1 MNLQATGLQV
11 TDVLKAPQSDSLPPD
26 SGLHCWETRCRAY
39 TPNHSGG
46 FGVFHFNPQLKSLQK
61 LLVPTCVLMSVSVLL
76 PQPGTRD
83 PSIPR
88 SPGVSSSTGF
98 LVLSRFRRFYH
109 EGFASGLAGISWVS
123 GRRPQLCIRN
133 RQFRGNIIPKSGCSF
148 IFSRSSSLKLLE
160 RWVPVT
166 AAV

>member
-1 MNLQATGLQV
+1 
-11 TDVLKAPQSDSLPPD
+11 
-26 SGLHCWETRCRAY
+26 
-39 TPNHSGG
+39 
-46 FGVFHFNPQLKSLQK
+46 
-61 LLVPTCVLMSVSVLL
+61 MSVSVLL

-109 EGFASGLAGISWVS
+109 EGFASGLANISWVS

-133 RQFRGNIIPKSGCSF
+133 RQFRGNIIPKSRCSF
-148 IFSRSSSLKLLE
+148 IFSTSSSLKLLE
-160 RWVPVT
+160 RWVPVA
-166 AAV
+166 AAVWPRRCDKATQRGRVWRDFSAEVGEKVGGCEGGLLRNANLINKWNLLFNLQRQETNL